1 MSAKKSLVRAS
12 FGSKIGLLLATAGS
26 AVGIGNI
33 WRFPTTAGEGGGGAF
48 ILVYLLS
55 VVLLGIPMMV
65 AEFAVGRHSGTNTAE
80 AFRKLTNHAFWR
92 NIGLLGVL
100 TPWFIMCYYVV
111 VSGWTL
117 GYLFD
122 TLAGTFQTLGREPGG
137 ETFGSHFVAF
147 ISSPWKPVVCM
158 AAFVLASHFV
168 ITRGVQRGIERF
180 SKLLMPLLFIIMLLL
195 SVCSLFTD
203 GAAAGLGFLF
213 KPDFSRL
220 TPAVCLSALGQAFY
234 SMSIGMGVLCTY
246 ASYFDRKADLAGI
259 AFRVSIIDTL
269 VAILAGVVI
278 FPAVFSAGIQPD
290 SGASLVFVAL
300 PDVFRDVF
308 AGIPALGWIVS
319 VMFYALLVLATLTS
333 VISIH
338 EVPTAWLSEELGISR
353 RRATSI
359 VSGVCLVVGA
369 ACALSMGPLSWLTIG
384 GKNLFDGF
392 DWVASQV
399 LLPLSGILVSSF
411 VGWVMDRRILREELT
426 NNGTLNYAG
435 RRWLVWMLRY
445 FVPIAIA
452 AVFVSG
458 LLNG

>member
-1 MSAKKSLVRAS
+1 MNNSNKARVDFAS
-12 FGSKIGLLLATAGS
+12 KVGMVLATAGS
-26 AVGIGNI
+26 AVGLGNI
-33 WRFPTTAGEGGGGAF
+33 WRFPVMTGQSGGGAF
-48 ILVYLLS
+48 LIIYILCVIA
-55 VVLLGIPMMV
+55 LGLPLMT
-65 AEFAVGRHSGTNTAE
+65 AEFIVGRHAHTNTAQ
-80 AFRKLTNHAFWR
+80 AYKQLSSHWLWSRVGQF
-92 NIGLLGVL
+92 GVF
-100 TPWFIMCYYVV
+100 TGWFIMCYYVV

-213 KPDFSRL
+213 KSDFSRL
-220 TPAVCLSALGQAFY
+220 SPAVCLSALGQAFY